1 MFLNRLSLKDKTL
14 FLEYLNLDKHYLG
27 AYSFLNIYINKAL
40 YDIYWAIIKENL
52 CIFFK
57 DKTGAFLYLPP
68 LGKKKDAQLI
78 REIFAILNGFN
89 KNKIISRIENV
100 EEKDVSFYQKLGY
113 DIKEKYPDYLYLRED
128 LVNLKGNKF
137 KSKRAGI
144 NYFIRHYKFRCLD
157 FSLEYRNFCLS
168 LYREWMDERRIKF
181 NDKIYQG
188 LLLDSFKMLKL
199 LLNYP
204 QLGFKGYSVEVDGK
218 VKAFSLGYPLNE
230 EVFCILYE
238 ITDLK
243 IKGLSQFIFYYF
255 SKNLLGYRYIN
266 ALDDSGLDNL
276 RRTKLSYHPIELV
289 SNYIVKEKCI

>member
-1 MFLNRLSLKDKTL
+1 
-14 FLEYLNLDKHYLG
+14 
-27 AYSFLNIYINKAL
+27 
-40 YDIYWAIIKENL
+40 
-52 CIFFK
+52 
-57 DKTGAFLYLPP
+57 
-68 LGKKKDAQLI
+68 
-78 REIFAILNGFN
+78 
-89 KNKIISRIENV
+89 
-100 EEKDVSFYQKLGY
+100 
-113 DIKEKYPDYLYLRED
+113 
-128 LVNLKGNKF
+128 
-137 KSKRAGI
+137 
-144 NYFIRHYKFRCLD
+144 
-157 FSLEYRNFCLS
+157 
-168 LYREWMDERRIKF
+168 MDERRIKF

-204 QLGFKGYSVEVDGK
+204 QLGFKGYIVEVDGK

-243 IKGLSQFIFYYF
+243 IKGLSQFIFHYF